1 MALLEVLKNT
11 VARLAGE
18 GETEIKELTT
28 EVLDAAQRDLAA
40 AKSHVTAFL
49 DELKTMAVHD
59 PRPIFT
65 LLRMI
70 KPILLVEN
78 YAVVTRFDDVQEVLS
93 RDDIFQ
99 VTYAEKMEIT
109 TGGNNF
115 FLGMQ
120 NSPEYERD
128 VSHMRTAIRRDDVA
142 SIIAPFVQDTAR
154 RQVAS
159 SNGQLDVVPQLGR
172 FVPTRLVA
180 EYFGCPPASETDL
193 AAWATTIFTYLF
205 ADVNNDPAVD
215 RAARDAAAKT
225 RAFLDQTIAARK
237 ARPIA
242 KDDVLA
248 RCLAMQK
255 IGLPGM
261 DDLGIRNNLLGLIV
275 GAIPTTSTCCAQ
287 ALDQLL
293 NRPSELARAQAAA
306 VASDDALVVKYV
318 FEALRFNPNNP
329 GLVRMTTED
338 YPLAKGQIHGVT
350 IPKGTLVFAAT
361 LSAMFD
367 ERKVDQP
374 NEFRI
379 DRPPYVYMH
388 FGYGLHSC
396 FGRYINQVQ
405 IPGILKPLLVCK
417 SLRRAPGDA
426 GTLQYQGPFPS
437 SLKVNFD
444 VAAAGAGRAS
454 GN

>member
-28 EVLDAAQRDLAA
+28 EILNEVERDLAA
-40 AKSHVTAFL
+40 ADSHVMAFL
-49 DELKTMAVHD
+49 DQLKTMVVHD

-65 LLRMI
+65 ILRMI
-70 KPILLVEN
+70 KPILLVKD
-78 YAVVTRFDDVQEVLS
+78 YAIVTRFDDVQEVLS
-93 RDDIFQ
+93 RDNVFQ
-99 VTYAEKMEIT
+99 VTYGEKMEVT

-128 VSHMRTAIRRDDVA
+128 VAHMRSAIRREDVA

-154 RQVAS
+154 RQVAN
-159 SNGQLDVVPQLGR
+159 SNGQVDVVTQLGR

-180 EYFGCPPASETDL
+180 EYFGCPPASEADL
-193 AAWATTIFTYLF
+193 ADWATAIFIYLF
-205 ADVNNDPAVD
+205 ADVNNDPVVD
-215 RAARDAAAKT
+215 QTARAAAAKT
-225 RAFLDQTIAARK
+225 RTFLDQTIAARK
-237 ARPIA
+237 AHPLA

-248 RCLAMQK
+248 RCLATQK

-293 NRPSELARAQAAA
+293 SRPPELAGAQAAA
-306 VASDDALVVKYV
+306 IAGDDALVAKYV

-329 GLVRMTTED
+329 GLFRITSED

-350 IPKGTLVFAAT
+350 IPKGTQVFAAT

-367 ERKVDQP
+367 ERKVDRP
-374 NEFRI
+374 DDFRV
-379 DRPPYVYMH
+379 DRPPYIYMH

-405 IPGILKPLLVCK
+405 IPGILKPLLASK
-417 SLRRAPGDA
+417 SLRRSPGDA
-426 GTLQYQGPFPS
+426 GALQYQGPFPS

-444 VAAAGAGRAS
+444 VAVAGAGRA
-454 GN
+454 

>member
-18 GETEIKELTT
+18 GETEIKELTA
-28 EVLDAAQRDLAA
+28 EILSEAERDLAA
-40 AKSHVTAFL
+40 ADSHVMAFL
-49 DELKTMAVHD
+49 DQLKTAAVHD

-70 KPILLVEN
+70 KPILLVKN

-99 VTYAEKMEIT
+99 VTYAEKMEVT
-109 TGGNNF
+109 TGGNDF

-128 VSHMRTAIRRDDVA
+128 VSHMRSAIRREDVS

-154 RQVAS
+154 RQVAN
-159 SNGQLDVVPQLGR
+159 SNGEVDVVTQLGR

-180 EYFGCPPASETDL
+180 EYFGCPPASDADL
-193 AAWATTIFTYLF
+193 AAWATAIFIYLF
-205 ADVNNDPAVD
+205 ADVNNDPVVD
-215 RAARDAAAKT
+215 QTARAAAAKT
-225 RAFLDQTIAARK
+225 RTFLDQTIAARK

-293 NRPSELARAQAAA
+293 SRPRELAGAQAAA
-306 VASDDALVVKYV
+306 MAGDDALVAKYV

-329 GLVRMTTED
+329 GLFRLTSED

-367 ERKVDQP
+367 ERKVDQA
-374 NEFRI
+374 NDFRV
-379 DRPPYVYMH
+379 DRPPYIYMH
-388 FGYGLHSC
+388 FGFGLHSC

-405 IPGILKPLLVCK
+405 IPGILKPLLASK
-417 SLRRAPGDA
+417 SLRRSPGDA
-426 GTLQYQGPFPS
+426 GTLQYQGPFPA

-444 VAAAGAGRAS
+444 AAIAGAGRA
-454 GN
+454 